1 VTWDPKAPVSFTL
14 NVSKVLLLS
23 TLEVIYIE
31 IYRDCLVR
39 KTLHDRLTLMLVLLQ
54 FINAREFLKGISV
67 YEQIIKAFS
76 SFTGVIEGP

>member
-1 VTWDPKAPVSFTL
+1 
-14 NVSKVLLLS
+14 
-23 TLEVIYIE
+23 
-31 IYRDCLVR
+31 
-39 KTLHDRLTLMLVLLQ
+39 LQ

>member
-1 VTWDPKAPVSFTL
+1 MTWDPKAPVFTL